1 MLKSYTIRSIFPL
14 NIIKSKPTLISKSLK
29 QTQKLSP
36 TARLHTD
43 DFRWA
48 SDNSRPSLTPEFILS
63 SEQAPRLSE
72 VISVP
77 LPTIDMAGEDEAA
90 MAEQIAAA
98 SAEFGFFR
106 VINHRIPEEAWV
118 SAATAVRDFFL
129 LPPEVKRRLAGVRSM
144 DKLKVYRYFLKDWED
159 KRDISMWSEIASQI
173 WHPTDD
179 FAGALPKTPPGY
191 REHLGAFGKDMGV
204 LMTRLMSLLSIGLG
218 LEESCIKRRLGHQ
231 PFLKCHGNYFPP
243 CPNPELALGLPIHS
257 DSVALSVIRTLDD
270 VPGLQILK
278 DEQWIA
284 VDQPANSYKSVV
296 HRVVTNE
303 TRERVSLAFF
313 WGPGR
318 KESVGPIASLID
330 EQHPPAYKSFL
341 YDDYLR
347 EHDKQ
352 VGKRKRVKQM
362 FQLQPTTP

>member
-1 MLKSYTIRSIFPL
+1 M
-14 NIIKSKPTLISKSLK
+14 
-29 QTQKLSP
+29 
-36 TARLHTD
+36 AD
-43 DFRWA
+43 DFRWT
-48 SDNSRPSLTPEFILS
+48 SDSSRPSLTSEFILS
-63 SEQAPRLSE
+63 TEQAPRLSE
-72 VISVP
+72 VISPYSVP

-98 SAEFGFFR
+98 STEFGLFR

-129 LPPEVKRRLAGVRSM
+129 LPPEVKRRLAGGRTM

-159 KRDISMWSEIASQI
+159 ERDISMWSEVASQI

-179 FAGALPKTPPGY
+179 FAGALPEIPSGY
-191 REHLGAFGKDMGV
+191 REHLGAFGKDLGL

-218 LEESCIKRRLGHQ
+218 LEESCIKRKLGHQ
-231 PFLKCHGNYFPP
+231 PFLRCHGNYFPP
-243 CPNPELALGLPIHS
+243 CPNPELTLGLPIHC
-257 DSVALSVIRTLDD
+257 DSVALSLIRTLDD

-278 DEQWIA
+278 DKQWVA
-284 VDQPANSYKSVV
+284 VDQLANSFIVNIGDQLEVLSNGRYKSVV

-313 WGPGR
+313 WGPGLN
-318 KESVGPIASLID
+318 ESVGPIASLID
-330 EQHPPAYKSFL
+330 EQHHPVYRSFL
-341 YDDYLR
+341 FKDFLI

-352 VGKRKRVKQM
+352 AGKRKRVKEI
-362 FQLQPTTP
+362 FQLQPTAP